1 MDKQLHLYL
10 MDDDGSDYMLSL
22 ACIDGEH
29 SITLLKSVKERGNGY
44 VTQGQP
50 FYTDDLTEF
59 FGVLTDAYDGELSI
73 FLNHYEI
80 DLDDGVD
87 NDNKPMLKLVH
98 DEDNTSH

>member
-1 MDKQLHLYL
+1 
-10 MDDDGSDYMLSL
+10 MDDDGTDYMLSL

-29 SITLLKSVKERGNGY
+29 SITLLKSSKERGGGY

-87 NDNKPMLKLVH
+87 NDNEPMIKLVH
-98 DEDNTSH
+98 DEDNTSQ

>member
-1 MDKQLHLYL
+1 MDNQLHLYL
-10 MDDDGSDYMLSL
+10 MDDDGKDYMLSL

-29 SITLLKSVKERGNGY
+29 SISLLESVGSKGGGY
-44 VTQGQP
+44 VRVGQP
-50 FYTDDLTEF
+50 YYTDDLTEF
-59 FGVLTDAYDGELSI
+59 FEVLTDAYDGELSI

-98 DEDNTSH
+98 DEDNTST

>member
-1 MDKQLHLYL
+1 MDTQLHLYL
-10 MDDDGSDYMLSL
+10 MDDEGNDYMLSL

-73 FLNHYEI
+73 FLNHYQIE
-80 DLDDGVD
+80 LDGVD
-87 NDNKPMLKLVH
+87 NDNEPMLRLVH
-98 DEDNTSH
+98 DEDTTST

>member
-1 MDKQLHLYL
+1 MDTQLHLYL

-29 SITLLKSVKERGNGY
+29 SITLLKSIKEMGNGY
-44 VTQGQP
+44 VTQGKP

-73 FLNHYEI
+73 FLNHYQIE
-80 DLDDGVD
+80 LDEVD
-87 NDNKPMLKLVH
+87 NDNKPMLRLVTT
-98 DEDNTSH
+98 DD